1 MEGQT
6 DQTMTKGKRTNND
19 LKSLHKQIEIER
31 HEPSK
36 IKPVVTSERR
46 CSWMVN
52 RSCSE
57 LQSIFFHV
65 YFSYAPAMFSNQT
78 DPTGKLMILVI
89 VHCIIAQ
96 VRYMVSR
103 QMVFE
108 VVACLLCRIYIL
120 VLFGSSY
127 NGQFKTWVFLGF
139 MNHRTQHPPF
149 SIFFP
154 FHFHGLE
161 ICKTA
166 IICRFLIA
174 SVDWYVLLLFL
185 FVSVD
190 WCNQKMA

>member
-127 NGQFKTWVFLGF
+127 NSQFKTWVFLGF

-149 SIFFP
+149 SICFSF
-154 FHFHGLE
+154 
-161 ICKTA
+161 I
-166 IICRFLIA
+166 
-174 SVDWYVLLLFL
+174 S
-185 FVSVD
+185 
-190 WCNQKMA
+190 MA